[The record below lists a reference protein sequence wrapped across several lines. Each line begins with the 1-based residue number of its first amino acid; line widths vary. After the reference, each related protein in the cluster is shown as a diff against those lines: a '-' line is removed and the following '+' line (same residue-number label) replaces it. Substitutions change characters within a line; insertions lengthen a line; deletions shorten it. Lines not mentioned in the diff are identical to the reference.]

1 MKASIKN
8 TNLPYRGEPT
18 KAVYKKPVVRDVS
31 KYLRVEL
38 PCQYNPRPAPI
49 PKPRKPVKKAVPPKP
64 RKKRPSAWDDE
75 RNVKALIDAYN
86 AGKKYDE
93 ISDLLGL
100 SRSAVTKKAIE
111 LIADGKII
119 PRQREWSAREKKRLA
134 EMYMAGATGK
144 EMQEELGRARTS
156 VDQMLNKLRRE
167 GRICKRQ

>member
-1 MKASIKN
+1 MKCSIKS
-8 TNLPYRGEPT
+8 TALPYRGEPT
-18 KAVYKKPVVRDVS
+18 KAAYKKPVVGDVS
-31 KYLRVEL
+31 KYLRVVL
-38 PCQYNPRPAPI
+38 PCEYNPRPAPI
-49 PKPRKPVKKAVPPKP
+49 PKPRKHVKKAKPPKL

-75 RNVKALIDAYN
+75 RKVKALIDAYN

-111 LIADGKII
+111 LIADGKIT
-119 PRQREWSAREKKRLA
+119 PMQREWTAMEKKRLA

-167 GRICKRQ
+167 GRICKR